1 MHEAKVGFIG
11 LGRMGAGMARNLLAG
26 DVPLVVHDV
35 RAGVAEE
42 LHAAGARVAESPVA
56 VAAAADVVFTCLPFA
71 PEVRAALFGT
81 DGVADA
87 ARDGLHVIDT
97 TTLYQRDAIAIGGDA
112 AAAGFRYSDCPVSGM
127 PLRAA
132 DGTLTMMFGGTDGE
146 LERARTY
153 LELMG
158 STIVH
163 CGPLGSGQLMK
174 AVNNVIYDINIVAL
188 CEVLPLAVKAGLDAE
203 QVAAVVTSGTSR
215 SFASDYFVPR
225 ILAGR
230 FDTDFSMGEAHKDI
244 VNIEQVASRLGAELP
259 LVGAMTASYE
269 KAIEAGYG
277 DQPKSAIVK
286 IYEEALGIEVR
297 SDPGAARP

>member
-1 MHEAKVGFIG
+1 VHEAEVGFIG

-26 DVPLVVHDV
+26 GVPLVVHDA
-35 RAGVAEE
+35 RAGVAHD
-42 LHAAGARVAESPVA
+42 LTSVGARAGESPAA
-56 VAAAADVVFTCLPFA
+56 VAAAADLVFTCLPFA

-81 DGVADA
+81 DGVAKA

-97 TTLYQRDAIAIGGDA
+97 TTLHQRDAVAIGADA
-112 AAAGFRYSDCPVSGM
+112 ADAGFGYSDCPISGM

-132 DGTLTMMFGGTDGE
+132 DGTLTMMFGGTEDD
-146 LERARTY
+146 LERARPY

-158 STIVH
+158 SAIVH

-174 AVNNVIYDINIVAL
+174 AINNIIYDINIVAL

-259 LVGAMTASYE
+259 LVDAMTASYE

-277 DQPKSAIVK
+277 DEPKSAIVK
-286 IYEEALGIEVR
+286 VYEQALGVEVR
-297 SDPGAARP
+297 SDPGDARP